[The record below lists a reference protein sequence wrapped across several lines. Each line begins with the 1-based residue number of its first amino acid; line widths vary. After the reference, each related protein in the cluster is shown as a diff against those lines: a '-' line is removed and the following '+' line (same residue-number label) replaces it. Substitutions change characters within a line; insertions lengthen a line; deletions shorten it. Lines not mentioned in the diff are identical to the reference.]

1 MKVDTTELELQLLE
15 AQDKLKNTR
24 NIVDL
29 AVLEDTVRSI
39 KSQIEEIR
47 KQNVVK
53 EDPKPTKLEKLEV
66 TSAYDATKDEKKKSE
81 KFGDRDLVKNESRK
95 DKELYSTTI

>member
-15 AQDKLKNTR
+15 AQDKIKNTK

-39 KSQIEEIR
+39 KNQIEEIR
-47 KQNVVK
+47 NQNGIKEEPKQ
-53 EDPKPTKLEKLEV
+53 TKLEKLEV
-66 TSAYDATKDEKKKSE
+66 TSTHDTTRDEKKKSE
-81 KFGDRDLVKNESRK
+81 KFGDRDFVKNESRK